1 MDIFNSTPRE
11 KFYEILQNANRNL
24 VADEID
30 KILQKFIAM
39 SMILEQ
45 NNPNLQ
51 SFINENLDQIYS
63 SLDDMY
69 LHISGEILSKNE

>member
-30 KILQKFIAM
+30 VILQKFIAM

-45 NNPNLQ
+45 TNPNLQ

>member
-30 KILQKFIAM
+30 IILQKFIAM

>member
-30 KILQKFIAM
+30 AILQKFIAM